1 MYAVRGKSD
10 GRFPLK
16 AIEYG
21 VTSPSI
27 GYCPCSQGSFG
38 CTLLLSFTS
47 FIFIAPFSQVPHH
60 LHYLDEASFLLF
72 FFFPSCMGIFF
83 PLSYSVAAQMEK
95 PIWTIRGQAMGI
107 T

>member
-10 GRFPLK
+10 GRLPLK

-21 VTSPSI
+21 VTSPSM

-60 LHYLDEASFLLF
+60 LHYLDEVAFSSFFSLPHAWG
-72 FFFPSCMGIFF
+72 FFFP
-83 PLSYSVAAQMEK
+83 LATQMEK
-95 PIWTIRGQAMGI
+95 PIWTMRGQAMGI